1 MNQQRNGGHAP
12 PAFTFIDT
20 AMPDKSR
27 EGGEGALCTSDD
39 YLAYIDEYISDG
51 LKALNR
57 QTDATDVND
66 ATESG
71 STNDAPVVST
81 ASADHAR
88 PSTSP
93 AAIEKVSFTTKDTA
107 SLPDCALHY
116 QWYMEQ
122 TPITDGTY
130 NVEGVTENWSASYQH
145 LGFIGKIDHA
155 RPSTTRARMEEASAS
170 FQDGVTIPESMWVHQ
185 VNPKCQPAEDTSTI
199 HAPLISGH
207 TEKTK
212 TGSTSFTLPVYSSGG
227 DYAVAS
233 TSQTGTEEAC
243 VTSRNDARNATATGG
258 REHQELCGV
267 CGNVSSARDAL
278 QGHAKEHTGDT
289 AHFCKACDQSSVKVS
304 KSVEHYR
311 NRTGKKY
318 KCKTCDKLFHRAH
331 HLAVHYRTHT
341 DERPYKCNICDKLFH
356 RADHLA
362 KHYRTHTDERPY
374 KCTICDKSFRQSDQL
389 NTHKRTHT
397 GERPYK
403 CQICDKSFR
412 QSGHLD
418 NHKHTHTGEKR
429 YICKTCGKSF
439 TRAENLRRHQY
450 THAE

>member
-1 MNQQRNGGHAP
+1 MNEQRNDGHML
-12 PAFTFIDT
+12 PAFTFIDK
-20 AMPDKSR
+20 AMPEKSH

-39 YLAYIDEYISDG
+39 YLAYIDEYINDA

-57 QTDATDVND
+57 KTDATDVND
-66 ATESG
+66 ATVSG

-107 SLPDCALHY
+107 SLPDYALHY

-122 TPITDGTY
+122 TPITDWTH
-130 NVEGVTENWSASYQH
+130 NVEGVTENGSTSYQH
-145 LGFIGKIDHA
+145 LVFIGNIDHA
-155 RPSTTRARMEEASAS
+155 RPSTSHAGMEEAPTN
-170 FQDGVTIPESMWVHQ
+170 F
-185 VNPKCQPAEDTSTI
+185 EDCAT
-199 HAPLISGH
+199 
-207 TEKTK
+207 
-212 TGSTSFTLPVYSSGG
+212 
-227 DYAVAS
+227 
-233 TSQTGTEEAC
+233 
-243 VTSRNDARNATATGG
+243 NATATGG

-267 CGNVSSARDAL
+267 CGNVSSGRDAL

-289 AHFCKACDQSSVKVS
+289 AHFCKACDKSSVKVS

-311 NRTGKKY
+311 NRAGKKH

-341 DERPYKCNICDKLFH
+341 DERTYKCNICDKLFH

-412 QSGHLD
+412 QSSHLD

>member
-170 FQDGVTIPESMWVHQ
+170 FQDGVT
-185 VNPKCQPAEDTSTI
+185 
-199 HAPLISGH
+199 
-207 TEKTK
+207 
-212 TGSTSFTLPVYSSGG
+212 
-227 DYAVAS
+227 
-233 TSQTGTEEAC
+233 
-243 VTSRNDARNATATGG
+243 NATATGG

>member
-1 MNQQRNGGHAP
+1 MDFTISFELPKCPTSYWFPFILGTECACAIVQPRSFSERRQYSGVSASDMNQQRNGGHAP

-243 VTSRNDARNATATGG
+243 VTSRNDARDATAKGG
-258 REHQELCGV
+258 MEQQKSCGV
-267 CGNVSSARDAL
+267 MAWNQL
-278 QGHAKEHTGDT
+278 
-289 AHFCKACDQSSVKVS
+289 SVKS
-304 KSVEHYR
+304 KH
-311 NRTGKKY
+311 
-318 KCKTCDKLFHRAH
+318 KCGICDKFISRAD
-331 HLAVHYRTHT
+331 HLPAHYRTHT
-341 DERPYKCNICDKLFH
+341 GMPLQPEEGNIKSCVVSVAMFRAQGTPYRGTPRNTRVTRPTFVKHVIS
-356 RADHLA
+356 HL
-362 KHYRTHTDERPY
+362 
-374 KCTICDKSFRQSDQL
+374 
-389 NTHKRTHT
+389 
-397 GERPYK
+397 
-403 CQICDKSFR
+403 
-412 QSGHLD
+412 
-418 NHKHTHTGEKR
+418 
-429 YICKTCGKSF
+429 
-439 TRAENLRRHQY
+439 
-450 THAE
+450 